1 MKLAKSN
8 SQPVFL
14 GLTHIGQIFSLCW
27 SKKVGKCSVFDF
39 NKNNL
44 QKFRDKKY
52 TDEEPGLKNHRFNY
66 KRINIL
72 KDEIDLK
79 NYKIIFFTYD
89 TPLRK
94 SDGCPITKPIEE
106 KLKKLF
112 KLQFK
117 NKVKIIITSQFYPG
131 YINFL
136 KKKYLE
142 DNKNIEL
149 IYMVDTLKMGNAID
163 KFLFPEQL
171 IFGADLK
178 QKKFLLEL
186 FKKFR
191 CKKFLL
197 KVEEAEL
204 LKISINL
211 YLYFSVNLA
220 NIIDTFSRQL
230 SVKFSNIV
238 ENLRNDKRI
247 GKFSYIIPSP
257 AISGGHLERDTYYL
271 RQNIND
277 KKIIKIFNNL
287 EKFNI
292 SRKIKIKDTIIKLTN
307 NKKIKILI
315 VGASYK
321 ENSFS
326 MVNNVFDKILKHKN
340 FNILFYDSYFKLE
353 NHGLDNVQKNL
364 SVGANNSDVIIL
376 NYCNTKDLK
385 YLKNLF
391 SNKKIKKYLV
401 NFSYKNKKVFSN
413 SNNVIN
419 YF

>member
-1 MKLAKSN
+1 MKLAKPN
-8 SQPVFL
+8 SYPVFL

-39 NKNNL
+39 NKKNL
-44 QKFRDKKY
+44 QNFKNKNY
-52 TDEEPGLKNHRFNY
+52 TDEEPSLKKHKFNH
-66 KRINIL
+66 KRIKIL
-72 KDEIDLK
+72 QDENDLR
-79 NYKIIFFTYD
+79 NSKIIFFTYD

-94 SDGCPITKPIEE
+94 SDGYPITKSIQE

-112 KLQFK
+112 KVKFK
-117 NKVKIIITSQFYPG
+117 KKVKIIITSQFYPG

-136 KKKYLE
+136 KKKYLKN
-142 DNKNIEL
+142 NKYIEL

-178 QKKFLLEL
+178 QKKFLIKL
-186 FKKFR
+186 FKKFK
-191 CKKFLL
+191 CKKFFL
-197 KVEEAEL
+197 KIEEAEL
-204 LKISINL
+204 LKVSINL
-211 YLYFSVNLA
+211 YLYFSVNFT
-220 NIIDTFSRQL
+220 NIMDTFSRQL
-230 SVKFSNIV
+230 NIKFSNII

-271 RQNIND
+271 RQNIKD
-277 KKIIKIFNNL
+277 KKIIKVFKDL

-292 SRKIKIKDTIIKLTN
+292 SRKIKIKDEIIKLTN

-326 MVNNVFDKILKHKN
+326 MVNNIFDKIFKHKN

-353 NHGLDNVQKNL
+353 NHGYDHVQKSL
-364 SVGANNSDVIIL
+364 HVGIKNADVIIL
-376 NYCNTKDLK
+376 NYCNSKDLR
-385 YLKNLF
+385 YLKKFF
-391 SNKKIKKYLV
+391 SNNLIKKYLF
-401 NFSYKNKKVFSN
+401 NFSYKNKDFFLD
-413 SNNVIN
+413 NNKIIN